1 MEDPVYD
8 GVEFEER
15 ACDLITINTQIDTFP
30 TQTTAADECFKLE
43 ITYDVINW
51 CEYNSIGQAYLIPR
65 DKEDGRRDVEQ
76 DELYLHVRP
85 GEDSFDNLGDD
96 DCVVEPVQRRRFCR
110 SLPMIPASR
119 STTSSW
125 TTATTWTA
133 TMTTTAMTTSTSL
146 STPRTTAVAS
156 SATYSS

>member
-8 GVEFEER
+8 GVDFEER
-15 ACDLITINTQIDTFP
+15 ACDLITINTIIDTFP

-76 DELYLHVRP
+76 DELYLHVIPRQTV
-85 GEDSFDNLGDD
+85 LTKRRRL
-96 DCVVEPVQRRRFCR
+96 CVVEPVQRRRFCR
-110 SLPMIPASR
+110 SYL
-119 STTSSW
+119 
-125 TTATTWTA
+125 
-133 TMTTTAMTTSTSL
+133 
-146 STPRTTAVAS
+146 
-156 SATYSS
+156 